1 MKILIIDDEEM
12 IRSTMAVVLTN
23 AKYDVIKAADGK
35 TGLAILEQYHPD
47 LILCDINMPQMDG
60 YTVLKT
66 VRSNPQFSSIPF
78 IFLTGFNE
86 RSRMRIGMEL
96 GADDYL
102 VKPCTVEELINSVNT
117 RIEKHRNNKRQ
128 IESKLNELRQ
138 NITTILPHEF
148 LTPLSVILGYSLL
161 LRDYRDS
168 LEKDEIGLMA
178 NGIYQNSQRLN
189 RLIQNFLLVAELEIV
204 KEDQQKIQLLR
215 HELCVSP
222 EPLLA
227 EVITKAA
234 AGFERIGDLTLQV
247 SSQKYNVA
255 INEAR
260 IAKIAEELV
269 NNAFRY
275 STPGSPILVTMRL
288 EKGEFV
294 LEVQDKG
301 HGMKAEQIRSIAGFV
316 QFNRELHEQ
325 QGGGLGLTL
334 VKRLCQIYNGEL
346 NLISIPEMGTIAN
359 VSLPLAQ

>member
-12 IRSTMAVVLTN
+12 IRSTMAVVLSN
-23 AKYDVIKAADGK
+23 ANYEVMKAADGK
-35 TGLAILEQYHPD
+35 TGLALLEQHQPD

-66 VRSNPQFSSIPF
+66 VRSNPKFSSIPF

-86 RSRMRIGMEL
+86 HSRMRIGMEL

-102 VKPCTVEELINSVNT
+102 VKPCTIEDLINSVNT
-117 RIEKHRNNKRQ
+117 RIEKHLNNKHQ
-128 IESKLNELRQ
+128 IEAKLNELRQ

-148 LTPLSVILGYSLL
+148 LTPLSIILGYSLL

-168 LEKDEIGLMA
+168 LERDEIGLMA

-189 RLIQNFLLVAELEIV
+189 RLIQNFLLVAELEVV
-204 KEDQQKIQLLR
+204 KENQQKIQLFR
-215 HELCVSP
+215 RELCISP
-222 EPLLA
+222 ETILA
-227 EVITKAA
+227 NVAKKEAE
-234 AGFERIGDLTLQV
+234 GFERLGDLTVQF
-247 SSQKYNVA
+247 SGQKYKVA
-255 INEAR
+255 INETR
-260 IAKIAEELV
+260 IAKIAEELI

-275 STPGSPILVTMRL
+275 STPGSPITVTTRL
-288 EKGEFV
+288 DNGEFI

-301 HGMKAEQIRSIAGFV
+301 HGMKPEQIRSIAGFV

-334 VKRLCQIYNGEL
+334 VKRLCQIYGGNL
-346 NLISIPEMGTIAN
+346 NLISTPEAGTIAI
-359 VSLPLAQ
+359 VSLPLAR